1 MNVNDYEIEWL
12 TDRVILITW
21 HKSPMDPNVT
31 TAYIRELHEILYSV
45 TEPIFFLSDL
55 RKGRIQDVRALQ
67 GLAELTKHKNWGGGA
82 SFSQNPLTR
91 IFVDTVRRLAA
102 DINTRD
108 GIFLTPEKAIAYLES
123 LEPHITEDIDWN
135 AVLGLNDD

>member
-82 SFSQNPLTR
+82 SFSQIGSCRFHHLCMVGLITKKLQKNTKKPSFEKLR
-91 IFVDTVRRLAA
+91 ICLKISISKV
-102 DINTRD
+102 
-108 GIFLTPEKAIAYLES
+108 
-123 LEPHITEDIDWN
+123 
-135 AVLGLNDD
+135 VL